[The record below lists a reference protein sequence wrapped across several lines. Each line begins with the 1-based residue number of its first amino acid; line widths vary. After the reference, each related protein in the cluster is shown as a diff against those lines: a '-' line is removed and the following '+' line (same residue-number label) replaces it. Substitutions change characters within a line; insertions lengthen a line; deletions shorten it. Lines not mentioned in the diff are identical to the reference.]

1 MCIDQLFERSKK
13 HKTYWLLLLFFGVLC
28 LHGNCQNTI
37 DPYAE
42 TESTDTLKELVL
54 IHINPSEINILSGV
68 NALTSPNLQQNIK
81 NHMFLWDSSID
92 SGPYSFKWN
101 AKAMEK
107 GNYDVTGIVAGE
119 DAKLILACNKKTNTE
134 VKAQKDWSRIPL
146 GTIELTKGINQIE
159 IEIKADKV
167 VKLSSIELTQ
177 PVTKEIMMNMALHER
192 CNANWFKDAGYGLMF
207 QWTNRATPKSGNVIK
222 DWEDKVKDFDIDAFI
237 EMVEQSGAA
246 YVIWSITWGQQYIS
260 APIKALDKLIEG
272 RTTKRDLL
280 GEIAN
285 RLHDREIKLI
295 FYYHYGYDCYH
306 SKDSTWLKASGGYDK
321 DKTKLYK
328 NISNIIAE
336 VGIRYGDKLHGWFFD
351 GAQRYY
357 DSHFDGSSDGILS
370 ASFREISQAARS
382 GNAHRIIAYNS
393 WILPRST
400 EFQDYYAGEGLQEFN
415 KLQEGIFPSGK
426 HKGLMAHTCFPLE
439 KRWGHIDWNTKIS
452 KPKYSID
459 QLVEYISY
467 AQKNKYPLSI
477 NLEMYEDGTVSPHSY
492 GLLEKVRIKIR
503 EK

>member
-1 MCIDQLFERSKK
+1 MENYRKTKK
-13 HKTYWLLLLFFGVLC
+13 CKIYWVLLLFFGVLN
-28 LHGNCQNTI
+28 LPGNCQITI

-42 TESTDTLKELVL
+42 TGSSDTQKELVL
-54 IHINPSEINILSGV
+54 IHINSSEINVLSGI
-68 NALTSPNLQQNIK
+68 NALTGPNLQPEILNY
-81 NHMFLWDSSID
+81 MFLWTSSID
-92 SGPYSFKWN
+92 SGSYNFKWN
-101 AKAMEK
+101 VEAIEK

-134 VKAQKDWSRIPL
+134 VKAQKDWARIPL
-146 GTIELTKGINQIE
+146 GTVELTKGINRIE
-159 IEIKADKV
+159 IEIEADKV

-177 PVTKEIMMNMALHER
+177 AVTKEKMMNMALQER
-192 CNANWFKDAGYGLMF
+192 CQPNWFKDAGYGLMF
-207 QWTNRATPKSGNVIK
+207 QWTNRATPKSGNIIK
-222 DWEDKVKDFDIDAFI
+222 NWEDKVNDFDIDAFI
-237 EMVEQSGAA
+237 ELVEQSGAA

-280 GEIAN
+280 GEMAD
-285 RLHDREIKLI
+285 RLHDRDIKLI

-306 SKDSTWLKASGGYDK
+306 SKDSVWLEASGGYDE
-321 DKTKLYK
+321 DKTELYK

-336 VGIRYGDKLHGWFFD
+336 VGTRYGDKLDGWFFD

-382 GNAHRIIAYNS
+382 GNDHRIIAYNS

-400 EFQDYYAGEGLQEFN
+400 EFQDYCVGEGLQEFN
-415 KLQEGIFPSGK
+415 KLDEGIFPGGK

-439 KRWGHIDWNTKIS
+439 ERWGHIDWNTQIS
-452 KPKYSID
+452 EPKYSID
-459 QLVEYISY
+459 QLVEQISY
-467 AQKNKYPLSI
+467 AQKNRYPLSI

-492 GLLEKVRIKIR
+492 GLLERVRIKIR
-503 EK
+503 E